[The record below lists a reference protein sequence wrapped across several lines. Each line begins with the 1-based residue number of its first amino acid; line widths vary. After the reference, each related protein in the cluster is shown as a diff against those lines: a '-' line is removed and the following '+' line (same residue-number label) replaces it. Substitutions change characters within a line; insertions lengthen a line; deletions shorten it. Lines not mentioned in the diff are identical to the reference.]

1 MSYDHLID
9 TYETERL
16 KTVSVWS
23 MFEDED
29 LTVRPK
35 PLNERDRNPLEHM
48 IHQCMGENKWFCE
61 MLGIDVGAPPL
72 PAEETRLGFIKQYA
86 VDSEKRLEA
95 LKTKDSAWWKE
106 EVAFFDTIRTRAWV
120 MLRRITHT
128 AHHRGE
134 QSTLLRVF
142 GRTVHSIYGPS
153 ASTGG
158 LPANGAATIYAYQDM
173 ESLVDGEMK
182 GGRKAPLPG
191 PGVHPSTERPD
202 SF

>member
-1 MSYDHLID
+1 MDNAHLVD

-16 KTVSVWS
+16 KTLSVWG
-23 MFEDED
+23 MFEDDD
-29 LTVRPK
+29 LTIRPS

-72 PAEETRLGFIKQYA
+72 PAEETRLEFIKQYA
-86 VDSEKRLEA
+86 LDSEKRLKS
-95 LKTKDSAWWKE
+95 LKEKDAIWWKK
-106 EVAFFDTIRTRAWV
+106 EVSFFDTIRTRAWV

-134 QSTLLRVF
+134 QAILLRLF
-142 GRTVHSIYGPS
+142 GRTVYSIYGPS

-158 LPANGAATIYAYQDM
+158 LPIHGATTIYAYQDI
-173 ESLVDGEMK
+173 EALIDGEKK
-182 GGRKAPLPG
+182 GGNKASLPG
-191 PGVHPSTERPD
+191 TGDKPCTERPD
-202 SF
+202 Q

>member
-1 MSYDHLID
+1 MDYDHLID
-9 TYETERL
+9 TYGTERL

-48 IHQCMGENKWFCE
+48 IHQCMGENKWFCD

-72 PAEETRLGFIKQYA
+72 PAEETRQEFIKQYA
-86 VDSEKRLEA
+86 MDSKTRLEA
-95 LKTKDSAWWKE
+95 LKTKDSAWWEE
-106 EVAFFDTIRTRAWV
+106 EVAFFETIRTKAWI

-142 GRTVHSIYGPS
+142 GRTAHSIYGPS

-158 LPANGAATIYAYQDM
+158 LPANGAATIYAYQDI
-173 ESLVDGEMK
+173 ESLIDGEMK
-182 GGRKAPLPG
+182 GGKKTPLPG

-202 SF
+202 E

>member
-1 MSYDHLID
+1 MDYDHLID

-48 IHQCMGENKWFCE
+48 IHQCMGENKWFCD

-72 PAEETRLGFIKQYA
+72 PAEETRQEFIKRYA
-86 VDSEKRLEA
+86 MDSEKRLEA
-95 LKTKDSAWWKE
+95 LKTKDSAWWEE
-106 EVAFFDTIRTRAWV
+106 EVTFFDTIRTKAWI

-158 LPANGAATIYAYQDM
+158 LPANGAATIYAYQDI
-173 ESLVDGEMK
+173 ESLIDGEMK
-182 GGRKAPLPG
+182 GGKKTPLPG

-202 SF
+202 K